1 MKRVH
6 VAVGVVMNTTN
17 QVLLA
22 KRPDH
27 LHQGG
32 KWEFPGGKV
41 ENNETTSQALIRELQ
56 EEVNITVS
64 DTTPLMTI
72 AHDYPDK
79 QVLLDI
85 HIVNSFSGE
94 PRGLEGQPIEWA
106 DLGKLQHYDFPAANA
121 PIIDKL
127 LTL

>member
-6 VAVGVVMNTTN
+6 VAVGVVMNAAN

-22 KRPDH
+22 KRPNH

-85 HIVNSFSGE
+85 HIVKTFSGE
-94 PRGLEGQPIEWA
+94 PSGLEGQKVEWA
-106 DLGKLQHYDFPAANA
+106 DLHKLQHYDFPAANA

-127 LTL
+127 LSL